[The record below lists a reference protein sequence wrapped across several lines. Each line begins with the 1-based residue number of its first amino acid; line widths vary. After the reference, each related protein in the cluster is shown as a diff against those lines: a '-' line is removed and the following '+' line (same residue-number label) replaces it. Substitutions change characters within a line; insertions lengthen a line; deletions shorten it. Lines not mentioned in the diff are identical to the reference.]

1 MEDII
6 KINKLEL
13 ASELANE
20 ATKDEMFS
28 KGLIVDEDEM
38 YREES
43 RKFGTTMNV
52 PTTLNSTIKIFLYSN
67 LHIKKIILIFAVWKN
82 Q

>member
-38 YREES
+38 
-43 RKFGTTMNV
+43 
-52 PTTLNSTIKIFLYSN
+52 
-67 LHIKKIILIFAVWKN
+67 
-82 Q
+82 

>member
-38 YREES
+38 YREDNGCSIYTEEAQDI
-43 RKFGTTMNV
+43 FNDYYDYFLT
-52 PTTLNSTIKIFLYSN
+52 KIEEVA
-67 LHIKKIILIFAVWKN
+67 IWVR
-82 Q
+82 